1 MHQLDHPRA
10 MDQRSQAMSVAG
22 RAALFERIVAI
33 LARQHRERVSG
44 DTQRLNEQQT
54 IIDILRM
61 LDYEEPAEGATSKAA
76 PPRPAAQQPPQPQCP
91 NGHVL
96 VDFNTTT
103 DKYKCDA
110 CKDKLSK
117 ASVTLACRACDYD
130 LCQKCAGAPAALGR
144 QQSGE
149 GQRPRRRR
157 SRRRSD
163 DEHLLEG
170 AEASR
175 VKPKRVCRRGRSQSR
190 RDHSQSRCGGQDKS
204 DHSQSASSRPRYW
217 VPPDDWRKLPA
228 TARELIVR
236 DGRRKRQRR
245 RRRSAAFRRA
255 TTRKC
260 SASSRSSSRSSSSS
274 APAGDPAAAVAK

>member
-22 RAALFERIVAI
+22 RAALFERIIDI

-54 IIDILRM
+54 ITGILRM

-76 PPRPAAQQPPQPQCP
+76 PPRPAAQQPPQLQCP
-91 NGHVL
+91 NGHGL

-103 DKYKCDA
+103 
-110 CKDKLSK
+110 
-117 ASVTLACRACDYD
+117 
-130 LCQKCAGAPAALGR
+130 CAGAPAALGR

-149 GQRPRRRR
+149 GQRPRRCR

-175 VKPKRVCRRGRSQSR
+175 VKPKRVCRRGRSQS
-190 RDHSQSRCGGQDKS
+190 HAKSHNKPQIILGQ
-204 DHSQSASSRPRYW
+204 ATMP
-217 VPPDDWRKLPA
+217 KLSLQA
-228 TARELIVR
+228 TGCATTAFSNSLTYRFARWLP
-236 DGRRKRQRR
+236 
-245 RRRSAAFRRA
+245 RSATLA
-255 TTRKC
+255 T
-260 SASSRSSSRSSSSS
+260 
-274 APAGDPAAAVAK
+274 

>member
-10 MDQRSQAMSVAG
+10 MDQRSQAMSVAA
-22 RAALFERIVAI
+22 RAVLFERIIDI

-54 IIDILRM
+54 ITDILRM
-61 LDYEEPAEGATSKAA
+61 LDYEEPAVGATSKAA
-76 PPRPAAQQPPQPQCP
+76 PPRPAAQQPPQLQCP
-91 NGHVL
+91 NGHGL

-103 DKYKCDA
+103 
-110 CKDKLSK
+110 
-117 ASVTLACRACDYD
+117 
-130 LCQKCAGAPAALGR
+130 CAGAPAALGR

-149 GQRPRRRR
+149 GQRPRRCR

-175 VKPKRVCRRGRSQSR
+175 VKPKRVCRRGRSQSH

-204 DHSQSASSRPRYW
+204 DHSQSASSRPRYL
-217 VPPDDWRKLPA
+217 VPPAEWRKLPDA
-228 TARELIVR
+228 ARELIVR
-236 DGRRKRQRR
+236 DGRRKRQKR

-274 APAGDPAAAVAK
+274 APAGDAAAAVAK

>member
-22 RAALFERIVAI
+22 RAALFERIIDI

-54 IIDILRM
+54 ITDILRM
-61 LDYEEPAEGATSKAA
+61 LDHEEPFEGATSKAA
-76 PPRPAAQQPPQPQCP
+76 PPRPAAQQPPQLQCP
-91 NGHVL
+91 NGHGL

-103 DKYKCDA
+103 
-110 CKDKLSK
+110 
-117 ASVTLACRACDYD
+117 
-130 LCQKCAGAPAALGR
+130 CAGAPAALGR

-157 SRRRSD
+157 TRRRSHD
-163 DEHLLEG
+163 KNHQEG
-170 AEASR
+170 AQASR
-175 VKPKRVCRRGRSQSR
+175 TKRVCRRGRSQSR

-204 DHSQSASSRPRYW
+204 DHSQSASSRPRYL
-217 VPPDDWRKLPA
+217 VPPAEWRKLPDA
-228 TARELIVR
+228 ARELIVR
-236 DGRRKRQRR
+236 DGRRKRQKR

-274 APAGDPAAAVAK
+274 APAGDAAAAVAK

>member
-22 RAALFERIVAI
+22 RAALFERIIDI

-54 IIDILRM
+54 ITDILRM

-91 NGHVL
+91 NGHWL
-96 VDFNTTT
+96 VDFHTTT
-103 DKYKCDA
+103 DKYTCDA
-110 CKDKLSK
+110 CQERLSK
-117 ASVTLACRACDYD
+117 AYVTKACRACDYD

-190 RDHSQSRCGGQDKS
+190 RDHSQSRRGGQDKS
-204 DHSQSASSRPRYW
+204 DHSQSASSRPRYL
-217 VPPDDWRKLPA
+217 VPPADWRKLPDA
-228 TARELIVR
+228 ARELIVR
-236 DGRRKRQRR
+236 EGRRKRQKR

-274 APAGDPAAAVAK
+274 APAGDAAAAVAK